1 MRAVVSGRAK
11 MAGRNHQSPDGRVHL
26 DPQQNA
32 GADHGLGVRLVRGA
46 ADLYGGIELH
56 AGSVSYRA
64 QPGGEY
70 RSAGIR
76 ASGAHTRRGSYLH
89 CLPGNSAEHAQPGHD
104 RPGAAFWL
112 HRVTAQRHE
121 LSGAW
126 CAAARCR
133 PWLAGTREH
142 RRTESRRAGH
152 RDPRAGHRH
161 ADHRCQPVHRPAR
174 LTARSPLGRAL
185 KMSQLIRVQDLRVVA
200 DGDQGELEIVKG
212 VSFALEKGEVLALIG
227 ESGSGKTTIALALLG
242 YARRGCKLAGGVV
255 QVGEHD
261 MLSLTESQLQGLRG
275 NRVSYIAQSAAAA
288 FNPAKKLID
297 QVIEGALIHGLGS
310 RADLQAKAVELF
322 RDLALPNPES
332 IGQRYPHQVSGGQL
346 QRVMAAMALISD
358 PLLVILDE
366 PTTALDVTTQIDVLR
381 AFKRVVRERGA
392 TAVYVSHDL
401 AVVAQMADQI
411 VVLNGGRIIEQS
423 STAALLKG
431 PEDAYTRSL
440 LAAARPDKVLKPAS
454 EVVKDSTLLTIKGL
468 TAGYGKKNLQGMPM
482 IRVLEDIDL
491 TIRRGQAIGVIGES
505 GSGKSTLA
513 RVVAGLL
520 DPAHGSL
527 TFDGAELSGTLAG
540 RTEEQFRRIQ
550 MVFQN
555 ADTALNP
562 MHSISAILARPLKM
576 YFDLKGKAL
585 RDRIDELMDLVRLP
599 RELAER
605 RPNEL
610 SGGQKQR
617 VNLARALAAKPDLI
631 LCDEVTSALDTVVGA
646 CILELLGELRRKLGV
661 SYLFISHDISTV
673 RALCDDIVVMY
684 SGHKVEEGS
693 REAFSRVPF
702 HPYTDLL
709 VHSVPELRQGW
720 LETCGVTSGK
730 LPPISAPANNPE
742 LCTFLNRCPA
752 RVEGMCNKTAP
763 SRRMIAGGSE
773 ILCHRDSDELQ
784 AVQENLNPVT
794 VGAYA

>member
-1 MRAVVSGRAK
+1 
-11 MAGRNHQSPDGRVHL
+11 
-26 DPQQNA
+26 
-32 GADHGLGVRLVRGA
+32 
-46 ADLYGGIELH
+46 
-56 AGSVSYRA
+56 
-64 QPGGEY
+64 
-70 RSAGIR
+70 
-76 ASGAHTRRGSYLH
+76 
-89 CLPGNSAEHAQPGHD
+89 
-104 RPGAAFWL
+104 
-112 HRVTAQRHE
+112 
-121 LSGAW
+121 
-126 CAAARCR
+126 
-133 PWLAGTREH
+133 
-142 RRTESRRAGH
+142 
-152 RDPRAGHRH
+152 
-161 ADHRCQPVHRPAR
+161 
-174 LTARSPLGRAL
+174 
-185 KMSQLIRVQDLRVVA
+185 MSQLIRVQDLRVVA

-261 MLSLTESQLQGLRG
+261 MLSLPESQLQGLRG

-423 STAALLKG
+423 STTALLKG

-454 EVVKDSTLLTIKGL
+454 EVVKDSTLLTIRGL

-527 TFDGAELSGTLAG
+527 TFDGADLSGTLAG

-576 YFDLKGKAL
+576 YFGLKGKAL
-585 RDRIDELMDLVRLP
+585 RERIDELMDLVRLP

-730 LPPISAPANNPE
+730 LPPISAPASNPE

-752 RVEGMCNKTAP
+752 RVEGLCNKTAP

>member
-1 MRAVVSGRAK
+1 
-11 MAGRNHQSPDGRVHL
+11 
-26 DPQQNA
+26 
-32 GADHGLGVRLVRGA
+32 
-46 ADLYGGIELH
+46 
-56 AGSVSYRA
+56 
-64 QPGGEY
+64 
-70 RSAGIR
+70 
-76 ASGAHTRRGSYLH
+76 
-89 CLPGNSAEHAQPGHD
+89 
-104 RPGAAFWL
+104 
-112 HRVTAQRHE
+112 
-121 LSGAW
+121 
-126 CAAARCR
+126 
-133 PWLAGTREH
+133 
-142 RRTESRRAGH
+142 
-152 RDPRAGHRH
+152 
-161 ADHRCQPVHRPAR
+161 
-174 LTARSPLGRAL
+174 
-185 KMSQLIRVQDLRVVA
+185 MSQLIRVQDLRVVA

-261 MLSLTESQLQGLRG
+261 MLSLPESQLQGLRG

-297 QVIEGALIHGLGS
+297 QVIEGALIHSLGS

-411 VVLNGGRIIEQS
+411 VVLNGGLIIEQS
-423 STAALLKG
+423 STAEMLKG

-454 EVVKDSTLLTIKGL
+454 EVVKDSTLLTIRGL

-576 YFDLKGKAL
+576 YFGLKGKAL

-752 RVEGMCNKTAP
+752 RIEGLCNKTAP
-763 SRRMIAGGSE
+763 SRRKIAGGSE